1 MRPRLVHWPTR
12 SVAALVVVLAAGLA
26 LPPAADAQAPKR
38 GGTLRV
44 SYGNEIAHLD
54 FHTAPGYEMMWV
66 AMNVGCSLTNIT
78 PDGKFVGD
86 AAESWT
92 ASSDGLL
99 YTFKLRKSVF
109 FHDGTAVDA
118 AAVKFNIDRMRD
130 PATKSGMRPFYE
142 PVHSVEV
149 MDPQTV
155 QVRLKHPYAFFLH
168 MVSAY
173 RTGLILL
180 SPASVQKFT
189 ENDRKQGKPGAIVG
203 CGPFKFVEWVKGS
216 HLAME
221 RFDKYFV
228 PGLPYLD
235 KVLIRVIKDPVTEMA
250 AFKAGEVDFIASF
263 SPEHVDTMKAQNPK
277 AQVMTGKETTPMLA
291 AMKVTVPKDGK
302 PMSPDRAPHPIFG
315 DLRVRKAIGCYGLD
329 RQEIVKIAF
338 KGQATPWVGMAP
350 PGTLESVNVNHLCP
364 HDQTKAKALLTEAG
378 YGPSKPLTLEL
389 MTNTEKSVFNI
400 IATVVKEQLARIGVT
415 ANIRLVDKVSW
426 MNTTLGDGPWDMYI
440 EDLLSQ
446 LTIDSN
452 GYLSTAY
459 VSTKS
464 SAWSHPRHTD
474 TKVDDYYARYAKE
487 LDPVKRRALAKEFLE
502 YMAENMYW
510 NTISGSPFYMV
521 AQPWLK
527 GYTYNAEFEV
537 HYRKV
542 WLDK

>member
-1 MRPRLVHWPTR
+1 MPMNRRPFLLALIALAVSLVFV
-12 SVAALVVVLAAGLA
+12 SGAAL
-26 LPPAADAQAPKR
+26 AQTPKR

-66 AMNVGCSLTNIT
+66 AMNVGCGLVNIT

-86 AAESWT
+86 AAESWQ
-92 ASSDGLL
+92 SSADGLTH
-99 YTFKLRKSVF
+99 TFKLRKNVL

-118 AAVKFNIDRMRD
+118 AAVKFNIERMMD

-142 PVHSVEV
+142 PVHSIEV
-149 MDPQTV
+149 LDPQTV
-155 QVRLKHPYAFFLH
+155 QIRLKQPYVFFLH
-168 MVSAY
+168 MLAAY
-173 RTGLILL
+173 RTGLVLL
-180 SPASVQKFT
+180 SPASIQKFT
-189 ENDRKQGKPGAIVG
+189 VDDRKQGKPGSIIG

-216 HLAME
+216 HLLME
-221 RFDKYFV
+221 RFDKYFQ

-235 KVLIRVIKDPVTEMA
+235 KVIIRVIKDPVTEMA
-250 AFKAGEVDFIASF
+250 AFKAGEIDFIASF
-263 SPEHVDTMKAQNPK
+263 SPDHVDTMRAQAPK
-277 AQVMTGKETTPMLA
+277 AQILSGKETTPMLA

-315 DLRVRKAIGCYGLD
+315 DLRVRKAIGCYGID
-329 RQEIVKIAF
+329 RQEVVKIAF

-364 HDQTKAKALLTEAG
+364 YDQAKARALLTEAG

-389 MTNTEKSVFNI
+389 MTNTEKSVFNV
-400 IATVVKEQLARIGVT
+400 IATVLKEQLARIGVT

-426 MNTTLGDGPWDMYI
+426 MNTTLGDGPWDMYV
-440 EDLLSQ
+440 EDLLSL

-487 LDPVKRRALAKEFLE
+487 LDVAKRKALAKEFLE
-502 YMAENMYW
+502 YMADNMYW

-521 AQPWLK
+521 AQPWMK

-537 HYRKV
+537 HYDRV
-542 WLDK
+542 WLDR

>member
-1 MRPRLVHWPTR
+1 MRSRQILVGLFVTI
-12 SVAALVVVLAAGLA
+12 LASTVDV
-26 LPPAADAQAPKR
+26 PPSADAQTPKR

-44 SYGNEIAHLD
+44 SYGNEIANLD

-78 PDGKFVGD
+78 PDSKFVGD
-86 AAESWT
+86 AAESWMT
-92 ASSDGLL
+92 SSDGLL
-99 YTFKLRKSVF
+99 YTFKLRKNVL
-109 FHDGTAVDA
+109 FHDGTPVDA
-118 AAVKFNIDRMRD
+118 AAVKFNIDRIRD
-130 PATKSGMRPFYE
+130 PATKSGMRAFYE

-149 MDPQTV
+149 VDPQTV
-155 QVRLKHPYAFFLH
+155 QVRLKYPYAFFLH
-168 MVSAY
+168 MLSAY

-180 SPASVQKFT
+180 SPASLQKFT
-189 ENDRKQGKPGAIVG
+189 VDDRKQGKPGSIIG
-203 CGPFKFVEWVKGS
+203 CGPFKFVEWAKGS

-221 RFDKYFV
+221 RFDKYFM

-250 AFKAGEVDFIASF
+250 AFNAGEVDFIASF
-263 SPEHVDTMKAQNPK
+263 SPEHVDTMKVTKPK
-277 AQVMTGKETTPMLA
+277 AQIMTGKETTPMMA

-315 DLRVRKAIGCYGLD
+315 DLRVRKAIGCYGID

-364 HDQTKAKALLTEAG
+364 YDQAKAKALLAEAG

-389 MTNTEKSVFNI
+389 MTNTEKSVFNV

-426 MNTTLGDGPWDMYI
+426 MNTTLQDGPWDMYV
-440 EDLLSQ
+440 EDLLSL

-452 GYLSTAY
+452 GYLSTAF
-459 VSTKS
+459 VSKNS

-474 TKVDDYYARYAKE
+474 IKVDDYYARYARE
-487 LDPVKRRALAKEFLE
+487 MDPVKRKAIGKELLE
-502 YMAENMYW
+502 YMADKMYW
-510 NTISGSPFYMV
+510 NTVSGSPFYMV
-521 AQPWLK
+521 AQPWTK
-527 GYTYNAEFEV
+527 GYVYNAEFEV
-537 HYRKV
+537 HWDNV